1 MKNKIPRVRNGAGAI
16 LTQTATAAPVKFWD
30 IAETGEDE
38 AEITMYGEIVDHH
51 PVDWWT
57 GELEAG
63 MFISPEGFLEDLAK
77 VRDKARVT
85 VRINSAG
92 GDLYT
97 GMAIYTQLKAL
108 AGTKTIIIDGIA
120 ASAAS
125 VIAMAGDVIR
135 IPVGGTIMI
144 HEPSVW
150 LGDSYDAKSLK
161 GVLKS
166 LDAAG
171 KAAAEVYSNKT
182 GLEVDAIRN
191 MMAKTEWMVGQEAV
205 DKGFAT
211 ELLEGNDSP
220 RMVMSADRSIL
231 MVNGLRFDARGLQNI
246 PATIPIQAIPSAA
259 AVPNAGINNHSEGGK
274 KTMTLE
280 ELRKQHP
287 DLVKQIED
295 QAAAK
300 AVTNERARLKAIEE
314 IAVSVGDAALV
325 DRAKYGEKPIT
336 AEQLAFQSMQKQA
349 KLGTQHIKDH
359 AEDVEASGVESV
371 LAAPNAGPTDKD
383 ETEVSNA
390 VAMIVGDR
398 VKKEEK

>member
-1 MKNKIPRVRNGAGAI
+1 MKNKTPRIRSGASLAPAAP
-16 LTQTATAAPVKFWD
+16 ATPVKFWD
-30 IAETGEDE
+30 IAEAGEDE
-38 AEITMYGEIVDHH
+38 AEITMYGEIVDRH

-57 GELEAG
+57 GEPEAG

-77 VRDKARVT
+77 VRDKARIT
-85 VRINSAG
+85 VRINSVG

-108 AGTKTIIIDGIA
+108 AGEKTVIIDGIA

-161 GVLKS
+161 GVLKT

-171 KAAAEVYSNKT
+171 RAAAEVYSSKT

-191 MMAKTEWMVGQEAV
+191 MMAKTEWMVGQEAI

-211 ELLEGNDSP
+211 ELLEGSDSP
-220 RMVMSADRSIL
+220 RMVMSADKSIL
-231 MVNGLRFDARGLQNI
+231 MVNGLRFNTRWLRNI
-246 PATIPIQAIPSAA
+246 PATIPIQAIPPAA
-259 AVPNAGINNHSEGGK
+259 SVPKDNLSEGGK

-280 ELRKQHP
+280 ELRKQYP

-295 QAAAK
+295 RVSATAAAK
-300 AVTNERARLKAIEE
+300 AVADERARLQAIEE
-314 IAVSVGDAALV
+314 ISVSVGDAALV
-325 DRAKYGEKPIT
+325 DQAKYGDTPIT
-336 AEQLAFQSMQKQA
+336 AEQLAFQAMQKQA
-349 KLGTQHIKDH
+349 KLGAQHIKDH
-359 AEDVEASGVESV
+359 LEDVKASGVENV
-371 LAAPNAGPTDKD
+371 PPTPNAGPVDKD